1 MLPYSV
7 PDGATGEPH
16 QKPTL
21 RANHTYLDL
30 GLVFEIQRYTAATNA
45 TLISRLHSSR
55 CHSLTSPGDHSC
67 ALGDDG
73 REGCLREEYGAQFTL
88 VSRDD
93 EGADVWCHRLRWVRK
108 GECPCSK

>member
-30 GLVFEIQRYTAATNA
+30 GLVFEIQRYT
-45 TLISRLHSSR
+45 RR
-55 CHSLTSPGDHSC
+55 QCHSDIQTAQLT
-67 ALGDDG
+67 
-73 REGCLREEYGAQFTL
+73 
-88 VSRDD
+88 VS
-93 EGADVWCHRLRWVRK
+93 
-108 GECPCSK
+108 